1 LPVESGVIN
10 AASWGKVGD
19 IIHSLIALQ
28 KLSKDRDAKVFL
40 IIGAGFEW
48 ISSLLDQLPWISGY
62 EVAPMDYFNAPSS
75 ADCVNVSHA
84 YGHTDPKNNWS
95 ICGWWSNG
103 FHSIDFCA
111 SCAGVSPL
119 DGHDRILRL
128 GGLPELEIGPIVLLP
143 NCGDPARSWDHS
155 YWNELVEQLDYP
167 TITMGMGSTLPPG
180 SLDRRECSLWD
191 IVCAMREAKLI
202 ISVDTMASA
211 SLAEAVGTPIVR
223 IHRGGCLASSTGPG
237 VQDWDGHRWVKD
249 PLHNEPAS
257 VDTVMQEVRHLW
269 EWK

>member
-1 LPVESGVIN
+1 MSVENSVID
-10 AASWGKVGD
+10 AASWGKAGD
-19 IIHSLIALQ
+19 IIHSLVALQ
-28 KLSKDRDAKVFL
+28 KLSAIKESPISLF
-40 IIGAGFEW
+40 IGAEFMW
-48 ISSLLDQLPWISGY
+48 VSSLLDRLPWIRSY
-62 EVAPMDYFNAPSS
+62 EAVPVDYFRVDASNN
-75 ADCVNVSHA
+75 CVNVSHA
-84 YGHTDPKNNWS
+84 YENSDPQNHWS
-95 ICGWWSNG
+95 IRGWWENG

-111 SCAGVSPL
+111 SCAGISPL
-119 DGHDRILRL
+119 VGQDRVLRL
-128 GGLPELEIGPIVLLP
+128 DNLPPSSTGAVVLLP
-143 NCGDPARSWDHS
+143 NCGDPMRSWRDDR
-155 YWNELVEQLDYP
+155 WNEVVGHLNYP
-167 TITMGMGSTLPPG
+167 AITMGMGSTLPSG

-191 IVCAMREAKLI
+191 IVCAMREARLI